1 MVFLLP
7 EEEYTNRQRVS
18 GNETVTFN
26 ILLIEDDPFTASL
39 VQTIVKGLER
49 PSDLTHLTH
58 RVDIDEL
65 DIKNFDLMICDLN
78 LPDSTPYAT
87 SYYLMQAST
96 HIATVAYSGD
106 DECLEVLREACDG
119 RITCLNKSS
128 SLKEL
133 RTLISSLASDIS
145 TSNEMAS

>member
-1 MVFLLP
+1 MGLRIKLKLP
-7 EEEYTNRQRVS
+7 EYAFCGNRI
-18 GNETVTFN
+18 VTFN

-39 VQTIVKGLER
+39 VETIVKGLSR
-49 PSDLTHLTH
+49 PSNLTHLVN

-65 DIKNFDLMICDLN
+65 NIKDFDLMICDLN

-106 DECLEVLREACDG
+106 EECLEVLREACHG

-133 RTLISSLASDIS
+133 RNLIDSLASSIN
-145 TSNEMAS
+145 TSSELAS